1 MGRPCPCP
9 PPGSAL
15 PARRTLPD
23 PCRLRRQPRGVVAL
37 FLAGSLSAR
46 QASQLRRTRIFREG
60 GKRSV
65 STQPGQQADF
75 GANEWLVYEIHQQ
88 FLKDPSSV
96 SAEWREFL
104 SDYSPGDPS
113 SEAGESTPAPNGAA
127 NGAPNGSAAA
137 PAAPAAVTPA
147 APAAAAPAAP

>member
-1 MGRPCPCP
+1 MGRPCPCASS
-9 PPGSAL
+9 GSAL

-46 QASQLRRTRIFREG
+46 QASQLRRTRIFREEAN
-60 GKRSV
+60 RSV
-65 STQPGQQADF
+65 STQPGQQTDF

-104 SDYSPGDPS
+104 SDYAPGD
-113 SEAGESTPAPNGAA
+113 GTAA
-127 NGAPNGSAAA
+127 NGVPKGTPNGSAATDTA
-137 PAAPAAVTPA
+137 PAAEPVAAPAAT
-147 APAAAAPAAP
+147 PAAAAPTP

>member
-9 PPGSAL
+9 SSGSAL

-46 QASQLRRTRIFREG
+46 QASQLRRTRIFREEA
-60 GKRSV
+60 KRSV
-65 STQPGQQADF
+65 STQPGQQTDF

-96 SAEWREFL
+96 SAEWRDFL
-104 SDYSPGDPS
+104 SDYKPD
-113 SEAGESTPAPNGAA
+113 EQA
-127 NGAPNGSAAA
+127 NGSTNGGPPAGAA
-137 PAAPAAVTPA
+137 PAAANGSPAAAPPA
-147 APAAAAPAAP
+147 AAAAAPAAPTAPA